1 MSVWGDDYEAAALF
15 WGRNPANLLDG
26 LISRSDDNERDR
38 DDWSRVDFP
47 PSRMKMG
54 AEDIFASPFLFSS
67 HSLKG
72 PSFFIIS
79 HYTLFSSSVARE

>member
-38 DDWSRVDFP
+38 DRDRSRVDFP

-67 HSLKG
+67 RFPSLFRT
-72 PSFFIIS
+72 PLSAVS
-79 HYTLFSSSVARE
+79 LLRVRE